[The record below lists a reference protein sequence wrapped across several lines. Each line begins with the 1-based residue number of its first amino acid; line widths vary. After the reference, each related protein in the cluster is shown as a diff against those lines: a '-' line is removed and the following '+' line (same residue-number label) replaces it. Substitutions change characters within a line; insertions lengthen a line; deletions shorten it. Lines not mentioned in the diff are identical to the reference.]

1 MYRNRLYSVF
11 ILHHFLLWF
20 YCVTPYTHG
29 SYSYYIVW
37 LLFLPLLLV
46 HFFTVYTT
54 RIHSLGALQH
64 CNTWISL
71 QFLWNSILAHGCL
84 DYQHISGYLSHGFMK
99 ISLITYHSYGKNRV
113 HRFQWYLSLY
123 IVIAL
128 ACCALWT
135 CDCGN
140 SMRYTN
146 CIHTFS
152 PSLSKYGVYNISPLI
167 VLAHTV
173 NCVLCTSI
181 FISLCG
187 FVPWLGVWTHY

>member
-1 MYRNRLYSVF
+1 MS
-11 ILHHFLLWF
+11 
-20 YCVTPYTHG
+20 TYTHG
-29 SYSYYIVW
+29 SYSYWIVW

-64 CNTWISL
+64 CSTWISL
-71 QFLWNSILAHGCL
+71 EFLWNSTYTGTWLPGLSTYQWIFIIWIHGN
-84 DYQHISGYLSHGFMK
+84 
-99 ISLITYHSYGKNRV
+99 ITHYIPLVRC
-113 HRFQWYLSLY
+113 LSLY

-135 CDCGN
+135 CDCWNPMG
-140 SMRYTN
+140 YTN

-152 PSLSKYGVYNISPLI
+152 PSLSKYGVYNISLLI
-167 VLAHTV
+167 VLAHAV

-187 FVPWLGVWTHY
+187 FVPRLGVWTHY